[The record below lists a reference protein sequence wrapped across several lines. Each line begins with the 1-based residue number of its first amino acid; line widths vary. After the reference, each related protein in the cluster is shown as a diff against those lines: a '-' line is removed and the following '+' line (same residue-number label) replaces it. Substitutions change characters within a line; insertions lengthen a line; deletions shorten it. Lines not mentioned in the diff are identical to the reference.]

1 MKRYFALFAACA
13 AITMNVQ
20 ADEVSESP
28 VAADEVQSSALEATP
43 SSEIGTD
50 APEPAG
56 FLTGMLNNAIEKAV
70 PQPDP
75 ATEKMEYGRSTVK
88 WATAPKFGGYAIG
101 KYAYSGKNNGSNS
114 FSARLIR
121 AYVDGT
127 ILRDFKYRLQVEMQ
141 NDAPGPHVKDFFVSW
156 SHWKELEVKVGQFKR
171 CFTFENP
178 YNPWEVGVGDY
189 SQMTKKL
196 AGMSDYCGGESS
208 SSGGRDLGLQLQGDL
223 LPVGKD
229 RHRLFHYQLGLFN
242 GQGINHADANR
253 RKDWIGTLQLQ
264 PIKDLFIGVFGW
276 KGDMTYSNVTVGRN
290 RYALGVKYEHEGW
303 SARAE
308 YAHQTGHKISDFVY
322 SADTKTQ
329 VLRSGA
335 SLGRADGWYVTV
347 GVPCTPWL
355 KVYAKYDAYRDNAS
369 GSSLSS
375 IYSLCPNFQLH
386 KNLQFQLQY
395 NYVCSK
401 LDADRRHNELWG
413 EVYFRF

>member
-1 MKRYFALFAACA
+1 MKRVFLLTTLLASFCGAGL
-13 AITMNVQ
+13 
-20 ADEVSESP
+20 ADDRDEAP
-28 VAADEVQSSALEATP
+28 V
-43 SSEIGTD
+43 GTD
-50 APEPAG
+50 APEPSG
-56 FLTGMLNNAIEKAV
+56 YLTTLLNQALA
-70 PQPDP
+70 QSMP
-75 ATEKMEYGRSTVK
+75 ADQQEEMAYGRKETK
-88 WATAPKFGGYAIG
+88 WASAPKFGGYAIG
-101 KYAYSGKNNGSNS
+101 SYKYSDQDGKHGGDGFN
-114 FSARLIR
+114 ARNLR
-121 AYVDGT
+121 LYVDGT
-127 ILRDFKYRLQVEMQ
+127 VLNDFKYRIQLEMSG
-141 NDAPGPHVKDFFVSW
+141 DPGASKGPHLKDFFLTW

-208 SSGGRDLGLQLQGDL
+208 SSGGRDLGLQIQGDL

-253 RKDWIGTLQLQ
+253 RKDWISTLQLQ

-329 VLRSGA
+329 MLRPGA

-347 GVPCTPWL
+347 GVPCTSWL

-369 GSSLSS
+369 NSSLSS

>member
-1 MKRYFALFAACA
+1 MKRFFLLTTLLASFCGAGL
-13 AITMNVQ
+13 
-20 ADEVSESP
+20 ADDREDIP
-28 VAADEVQSSALEATP
+28 VGA
-43 SSEIGTD
+43 D
-50 APEPAG
+50 APEPSG
-56 FLTGMLNNAIEKAV
+56 YLTTLLNQALA
-70 PQPDP
+70 QSMP
-75 ATEKMEYGRSTVK
+75 ADQQEEMAYGRKETK
-88 WATAPKFGGYAIG
+88 WASAPKFGGYAIG
-101 KYAYSGKNNGSNS
+101 SYKYSDQDGKHGGDGFN
-114 FSARLIR
+114 ARNLR
-121 AYVDGT
+121 LYVDGT
-127 ILRDFKYRLQVEMQ
+127 VLNDFKYRIQLEM
-141 NDAPGPHVKDFFVSW
+141 NGDPGASKGPHLKDFFLTW

-208 SSGGRDLGLQLQGDL
+208 SSGGRDLGLQIQGDL

-229 RHRLFHYQLGLFN
+229 QHRLFHYQLGLFN

-329 VLRSGA
+329 VLRPGA

-347 GVPCTPWL
+347 GVPCTSWL

-369 GSSLSS
+369 NSSLSS

>member
-1 MKRYFALFAACA
+1 MKRFFLLTTLLASFCGAGL
-13 AITMNVQ
+13 
-20 ADEVSESP
+20 ADDRDEAP
-28 VAADEVQSSALEATP
+28 V
-43 SSEIGTD
+43 GTD
-50 APEPAG
+50 APEPSG
-56 FLTGMLNNAIEKAV
+56 YLTTLLNQALA
-70 PQPDP
+70 QSMP
-75 ATEKMEYGRSTVK
+75 ADQQEEMAYGRKETK
-88 WATAPKFGGYAIG
+88 WASAPKFGGYAIG
-101 KYAYSGKNNGSNS
+101 SYKYSDQDGKHGGDGFN
-114 FSARLIR
+114 ARNLR
-121 AYVDGT
+121 LYVDGT
-127 ILRDFKYRLQVEMQ
+127 VLNDFKYRIQLEMSG
-141 NDAPGPHVKDFFVSW
+141 DPGASKGPHLKDFFLTW

-329 VLRSGA
+329 MLRPGA
-335 SLGRADGWYVTV
+335 SMGRADGWYVTV
-347 GVPCTPWL
+347 GVPCTSWL

-369 GSSLSS
+369 NSSLSS

>member
-1 MKRYFALFAACA
+1 MKRFFLLTTLLASFCEAGL
-13 AITMNVQ
+13 
-20 ADEVSESP
+20 ADDREDTP
-28 VAADEVQSSALEATP
+28 V
-43 SSEIGTD
+43 GTD
-50 APEPAG
+50 APEPSG
-56 FLTGMLNNAIEKAV
+56 YLTTLLNQALA
-70 PQPDP
+70 QSMP
-75 ATEKMEYGRSTVK
+75 ADQQEEMAYGRKETK
-88 WATAPKFGGYAIG
+88 WASAPKFGGYAIG
-101 KYAYSGKNNGSNS
+101 SYKYSDQDDKHGGDGFN
-114 FSARLIR
+114 ARNLR
-121 AYVDGT
+121 LYVDGT
-127 ILRDFKYRLQVEMQ
+127 VLSDFKYRIQLEMSG
-141 NDAPGPHVKDFFVSW
+141 DPGASKGPHLKDFFLTW

-329 VLRSGA
+329 MLRPGA

-347 GVPCTPWL
+347 GVPCTSWL

-369 GSSLSS
+369 NSSLSS

>member
-1 MKRYFALFAACA
+1 MKRFFLLTTLLASFCGAGL
-13 AITMNVQ
+13 
-20 ADEVSESP
+20 ADDREDTP
-28 VAADEVQSSALEATP
+28 V
-43 SSEIGTD
+43 GTD
-50 APEPAG
+50 APEPSG
-56 FLTGMLNNAIEKAV
+56 YLTTLLNQALA
-70 PQPDP
+70 QSMP
-75 ATEKMEYGRSTVK
+75 ADQQEEMAYGRKETK
-88 WATAPKFGGYAIG
+88 WASAPKFGGYAIG
-101 KYAYSGKNNGSNS
+101 SYKYSDQDGKHGGDGFN
-114 FSARLIR
+114 ARNLR
-121 AYVDGT
+121 LYVDGT
-127 ILRDFKYRLQVEMQ
+127 VLSDFKYRIQLEMSG
-141 NDAPGPHVKDFFVSW
+141 DPGASKGPHLKDFFLAW

-208 SSGGRDLGLQLQGDL
+208 SSGGRDLGLQIQGDL

-229 RHRLFHYQLGLFN
+229 QHRLFHYQLGLFN

-329 VLRSGA
+329 MLRPGA

-369 GSSLSS
+369 NSSLSS

>member
-1 MKRYFALFAACA
+1 MKRFFLLTTLLASFCGAGFADDRED
-13 AITMNVQ
+13 T
-20 ADEVSESP
+20 P
-28 VAADEVQSSALEATP
+28 VGA
-43 SSEIGTD
+43 D
-50 APEPAG
+50 APEPSG
-56 FLTGMLNNAIEKAV
+56 YLTTLLNQALA
-70 PQPDP
+70 QSMP
-75 ATEKMEYGRSTVK
+75 ADQQEEMAYGRKETK
-88 WATAPKFGGYAIG
+88 WASAPKFGGYAIG
-101 KYAYSGKNNGSNS
+101 SYKYSDQDGKHGGDGFN
-114 FSARLIR
+114 ARNLR
-121 AYVDGT
+121 LYVDGT
-127 ILRDFKYRLQVEMQ
+127 VLNDFKYRIQLEMSG
-141 NDAPGPHVKDFFVSW
+141 DPGASKGPHLKDFFLTW

-229 RHRLFHYQLGLFN
+229 QHRLFHYQLGLFN

-329 VLRSGA
+329 VLRPGA

-347 GVPCTPWL
+347 GVPCTSWL

-369 GSSLSS
+369 NSSLSS

>member
-1 MKRYFALFAACA
+1 MKRFFLLTTLLASFCGAGL
-13 AITMNVQ
+13 
-20 ADEVSESP
+20 ADDRDEAP
-28 VAADEVQSSALEATP
+28 VGA
-43 SSEIGTD
+43 D
-50 APEPAG
+50 APEPSG
-56 FLTGMLNNAIEKAV
+56 YLTTLLNQALA
-70 PQPDP
+70 QSMP
-75 ATEKMEYGRSTVK
+75 ADQQEEMAYGRKETK
-88 WATAPKFGGYAIG
+88 WASAPKFGGYAIG
-101 KYAYSGKNNGSNS
+101 SYKYSDQGGKHGGDGFN
-114 FSARLIR
+114 ARNLR
-121 AYVDGT
+121 LYVDGT
-127 ILRDFKYRLQVEMQ
+127 VLSDFKYRIQLEMSG
-141 NDAPGPHVKDFFVSW
+141 DPGASKGPHLKDFFLAW

-208 SSGGRDLGLQLQGDL
+208 SSGGRDLGLQIQGDL

-229 RHRLFHYQLGLFN
+229 QHRLFHYQLDLFN

-329 VLRSGA
+329 MLRPGA

-347 GVPCTPWL
+347 GVPCTSWL

-369 GSSLSS
+369 NSSLSS

>member
-1 MKRYFALFAACA
+1 MKRFFLLTSLLASFCGAGL
-13 AITMNVQ
+13 
-20 ADEVSESP
+20 ADDRDEAP
-28 VAADEVQSSALEATP
+28 V
-43 SSEIGTD
+43 GTD
-50 APEPAG
+50 ALEPSG
-56 FLTGMLNNAIEKAV
+56 YLTTLLNQALA
-70 PQPDP
+70 QSMP
-75 ATEKMEYGRSTVK
+75 ADQQEEMAYGRKETK
-88 WATAPKFGGYAIG
+88 WASAPKFGGYAIG
-101 KYAYSGKNNGSNS
+101 SYKYSDQDGKHGGDGFN
-114 FSARLIR
+114 ARNLR
-121 AYVDGT
+121 LYVDGT
-127 ILRDFKYRLQVEMQ
+127 VLNDFKYRIQLEMSG
-141 NDAPGPHVKDFFVSW
+141 DPGASKGPHLKDFFLTW

-208 SSGGRDLGLQLQGDL
+208 SSGGRDLGLQIQGDL

-229 RHRLFHYQLGLFN
+229 QHRLFHYQLGLFN

-329 VLRSGA
+329 MLRPGA

-347 GVPCTPWL
+347 GVPCTSWL

-369 GSSLSS
+369 NSSLSS

>member
-1 MKRYFALFAACA
+1 MKRFFLLTTLLASFCGAGL
-13 AITMNVQ
+13 
-20 ADEVSESP
+20 ADDRDEAP
-28 VAADEVQSSALEATP
+28 V
-43 SSEIGTD
+43 GTD
-50 APEPAG
+50 APEPSG
-56 FLTGMLNNAIEKAV
+56 YLTTLLNQALA
-70 PQPDP
+70 QSMP
-75 ATEKMEYGRSTVK
+75 ADQQEEMAYGRKETK
-88 WATAPKFGGYAIG
+88 WASAPKFGGYAIG
-101 KYAYSGKNNGSNS
+101 SYKYSDQDGKHGGDGFN
-114 FSARLIR
+114 ARNLR
-121 AYVDGT
+121 LYVDGT
-127 ILRDFKYRLQVEMQ
+127 VLSDFKYRIQLEMSG
-141 NDAPGPHVKDFFVSW
+141 DPGASKGPHLKDFFLAW

-196 AGMSDYCGGESS
+196 AGMSDYCGGEST
-208 SSGGRDLGLQLQGDL
+208 SSGGRDLGLQIQGDL

-329 VLRSGA
+329 MLRPGA

-347 GVPCTPWL
+347 GVPCTSWL

-369 GSSLSS
+369 NSSLSS

>member
-1 MKRYFALFAACA
+1 MKRFFLLTTLLASFCGAGL
-13 AITMNVQ
+13 
-20 ADEVSESP
+20 ADDREDTP
-28 VAADEVQSSALEATP
+28 V
-43 SSEIGTD
+43 GTD
-50 APEPAG
+50 APEPSG
-56 FLTGMLNNAIEKAV
+56 YLTTLLNQALA
-70 PQPDP
+70 QSMP
-75 ATEKMEYGRSTVK
+75 ADQQEEMAYGRKETK
-88 WATAPKFGGYAIG
+88 WASAPKFGGYAIG
-101 KYAYSGKNNGSNS
+101 SYKYSDQDGKHGGDGFN
-114 FSARLIR
+114 ARNLR
-121 AYVDGT
+121 LYVDGT
-127 ILRDFKYRLQVEMQ
+127 VLSDFKYRIQLEMSG
-141 NDAPGPHVKDFFVSW
+141 DPGASKGPHLKDFFLTW

-329 VLRSGA
+329 MLRPGA

-347 GVPCTPWL
+347 GVPCTSWL

-369 GSSLSS
+369 NSSLSS

>member
-1 MKRYFALFAACA
+1 MKRFFLLTTLLASFCGAGL
-13 AITMNVQ
+13 
-20 ADEVSESP
+20 ADDRDKAP
-28 VAADEVQSSALEATP
+28 V
-43 SSEIGTD
+43 GTD
-50 APEPAG
+50 APEPSG
-56 FLTGMLNNAIEKAV
+56 YLTTLLNQALA
-70 PQPDP
+70 QSMP
-75 ATEKMEYGRSTVK
+75 ADQQEEMAYGRKETK
-88 WATAPKFGGYAIG
+88 WASAPKFGGYAIG
-101 KYAYSGKNNGSNS
+101 SYKYSDQDGKHGGDGFN
-114 FSARLIR
+114 ARNLR
-121 AYVDGT
+121 LYVDGT
-127 ILRDFKYRLQVEMQ
+127 VLSDFKYRIQLEMSG
-141 NDAPGPHVKDFFVSW
+141 DPGASKGPHLKDFFLTW

-208 SSGGRDLGLQLQGDL
+208 SSGGRDLGLQIQGDL

-329 VLRSGA
+329 MLRPGA

-347 GVPCTPWL
+347 GVPCTSWL

-369 GSSLSS
+369 NSSLSS

>member
-1 MKRYFALFAACA
+1 MKRVFLLTTLLASFCGAGL
-13 AITMNVQ
+13 
-20 ADEVSESP
+20 ADDRDEAP
-28 VAADEVQSSALEATP
+28 V
-43 SSEIGTD
+43 GTD
-50 APEPAG
+50 APEPSG
-56 FLTGMLNNAIEKAV
+56 YLTTLLNQALA
-70 PQPDP
+70 QSMP
-75 ATEKMEYGRSTVK
+75 ADQQEEMAYGRKETK
-88 WATAPKFGGYAIG
+88 WASAPKFGGYAIG
-101 KYAYSGKNNGSNS
+101 SYKYSDQDGKHGGDGFN
-114 FSARLIR
+114 ARNLR
-121 AYVDGT
+121 LYVDGT
-127 ILRDFKYRLQVEMQ
+127 VLSDFKYRIQLEMSG
-141 NDAPGPHVKDFFVSW
+141 DPGASKGPHLKDFFLTW

-208 SSGGRDLGLQLQGDL
+208 SSGGRDLGLQIQGDL

-329 VLRSGA
+329 MLRPGA

-347 GVPCTPWL
+347 GVPCTSWL

-369 GSSLSS
+369 NSSLSS

>member
-1 MKRYFALFAACA
+1 MKRFFLLTTLLASFCGAGL
-13 AITMNVQ
+13 
-20 ADEVSESP
+20 ADDRDEAP
-28 VAADEVQSSALEATP
+28 VGA
-43 SSEIGTD
+43 D
-50 APEPAG
+50 APEPSG
-56 FLTGMLNNAIEKAV
+56 YLTTLLNQALA
-70 PQPDP
+70 QSMP
-75 ATEKMEYGRSTVK
+75 ADQQEEMAYGRKETK
-88 WATAPKFGGYAIG
+88 WASAPKFGGYAIG
-101 KYAYSGKNNGSNS
+101 SYKYSDQDGKHGGDGFN
-114 FSARLIR
+114 ARNLR
-121 AYVDGT
+121 LYVDGT
-127 ILRDFKYRLQVEMQ
+127 VLSDFKYRIQLEMSG
-141 NDAPGPHVKDFFVSW
+141 DPGASKGPHLKDFFLAW

-196 AGMSDYCGGESS
+196 AGMSDYCGGEST

-329 VLRSGA
+329 MLRPEA

-347 GVPCTPWL
+347 GVPCTSWL

-369 GSSLSS
+369 NSSLSS

>member
-1 MKRYFALFAACA
+1 MKRFFLLTTLLASFCGAGL
-13 AITMNVQ
+13 
-20 ADEVSESP
+20 ADGRGDIP
-28 VAADEVQSSALEATP
+28 VGA
-43 SSEIGTD
+43 D
-50 APEPAG
+50 APEPSG
-56 FLTGMLNNAIEKAV
+56 YLTTLLNQALA
-70 PQPDP
+70 QSMP
-75 ATEKMEYGRSTVK
+75 ADQQEEMAYGRKETK
-88 WATAPKFGGYAIG
+88 WASAPKFGGYAIG
-101 KYAYSGKNNGSNS
+101 SYKYSDQDGKHGGDGFN
-114 FSARLIR
+114 ARNLR
-121 AYVDGT
+121 LYVDGT
-127 ILRDFKYRLQVEMQ
+127 VLSDFKYRIQLEMSG
-141 NDAPGPHVKDFFVSW
+141 DPGASKGPHLKDFFLTW

-329 VLRSGA
+329 MLRPGA

-347 GVPCTPWL
+347 GVPCTSWL

-369 GSSLSS
+369 NSSLSS

>member
-1 MKRYFALFAACA
+1 MKRFFLLTTLLASFCGAGL
-13 AITMNVQ
+13 
-20 ADEVSESP
+20 ADGREDIP
-28 VAADEVQSSALEATP
+28 VGA
-43 SSEIGTD
+43 D
-50 APEPAG
+50 APEPSG
-56 FLTGMLNNAIEKAV
+56 YLTTLLNQALAQSMPVDQQEEMA
-70 PQPDP
+70 
-75 ATEKMEYGRSTVK
+75 YGRKETK
-88 WATAPKFGGYAIG
+88 WASAPKFGGYAIG
-101 KYAYSGKNNGSNS
+101 SYKYSDQDGKHGGDGFN
-114 FSARLIR
+114 ARNLR
-121 AYVDGT
+121 LYVDGT
-127 ILRDFKYRLQVEMQ
+127 VLSDFKYRIQLEMSG
-141 NDAPGPHVKDFFVSW
+141 DPGASKGPHLKDFFLAW

-208 SSGGRDLGLQLQGDL
+208 SSGGRDLGLQIQGDL

-229 RHRLFHYQLGLFN
+229 RHWLFHYQLDLFN

-276 KGDMTYSNVTVGRN
+276 KGDVTYSNVTVGRN

-329 VLRSGA
+329 MLRPGA

-347 GVPCTPWL
+347 GVPCTSWL

-369 GSSLSS
+369 NSSLSS

>member
-1 MKRYFALFAACA
+1 MKRFFLLTTLLASFCGAGL
-13 AITMNVQ
+13 
-20 ADEVSESP
+20 ADGREDIP
-28 VAADEVQSSALEATP
+28 V
-43 SSEIGTD
+43 GTD
-50 APEPAG
+50 APEPSG
-56 FLTGMLNNAIEKAV
+56 YLTTLLNQALA
-70 PQPDP
+70 QSMP
-75 ATEKMEYGRSTVK
+75 ADQQEEMAYGRKETK
-88 WATAPKFGGYAIG
+88 WASAPKFGGYAIG
-101 KYAYSGKNNGSNS
+101 SYKYSDQDGKHGGDGFN
-114 FSARLIR
+114 ARNLR
-121 AYVDGT
+121 LYVDGT
-127 ILRDFKYRLQVEMQ
+127 VLNDFKYRIQLEMSG
-141 NDAPGPHVKDFFVSW
+141 DPGASKGPHLKDFFLAW

-208 SSGGRDLGLQLQGDL
+208 SSGGRDLGLQIQGDL

-229 RHRLFHYQLGLFN
+229 QHRLFHYQLGLFN

-329 VLRSGA
+329 MLRPGA

-347 GVPCTPWL
+347 GVPCTSWL

-369 GSSLSS
+369 NSSLSS

>member
-1 MKRYFALFAACA
+1 MKRFFLLTTLLASFCGAGL
-13 AITMNVQ
+13 
-20 ADEVSESP
+20 ADDRDEAP
-28 VAADEVQSSALEATP
+28 V
-43 SSEIGTD
+43 GTD
-50 APEPAG
+50 APEPSG
-56 FLTGMLNNAIEKAV
+56 YLTTLLNQALA
-70 PQPDP
+70 QSMP
-75 ATEKMEYGRSTVK
+75 ADQQEEMAYGRKETK
-88 WATAPKFGGYAIG
+88 WASAPKFGGYAIG
-101 KYAYSGKNNGSNS
+101 SYKYSDQDGKHGGDGFN
-114 FSARLIR
+114 ARNLR
-121 AYVDGT
+121 LYVDGT
-127 ILRDFKYRLQVEMQ
+127 VLNDFKYRIQLEMSG
-141 NDAPGPHVKDFFVSW
+141 DPGASKGPHLKDFFLAW

-208 SSGGRDLGLQLQGDL
+208 SSGGRDLGLQIQGDL

-229 RHRLFHYQLGLFN
+229 QHRLFHYQLGLFN

-329 VLRSGA
+329 MLRPGA

-347 GVPCTPWL
+347 GVPCTSWL

-369 GSSLSS
+369 NSSLSS

>member
-1 MKRYFALFAACA
+1 MKRFFLLTTLLASFCGAGL
-13 AITMNVQ
+13 
-20 ADEVSESP
+20 ADDREDTP
-28 VAADEVQSSALEATP
+28 V
-43 SSEIGTD
+43 GTD
-50 APEPAG
+50 APEPSG
-56 FLTGMLNNAIEKAV
+56 YLTTLLNQALAQSMPVDQQEEMA
-70 PQPDP
+70 
-75 ATEKMEYGRSTVK
+75 YGRKETK
-88 WATAPKFGGYAIG
+88 WASAPKFGGYAIG
-101 KYAYSGKNNGSNS
+101 SYKYSDQDGKHGGDGFN
-114 FSARLIR
+114 ARNLR
-121 AYVDGT
+121 LYVDGT
-127 ILRDFKYRLQVEMQ
+127 VLSDFKYRIQLEMSG
-141 NDAPGPHVKDFFVSW
+141 DPGASKGPHLKDFFLAW

-189 SQMTKKL
+189 SQMSKKL
-196 AGMSDYCGGESS
+196 AGMSDYCGGEST
-208 SSGGRDLGLQLQGDL
+208 SSGGRDLGLQIQGDL

-229 RHRLFHYQLGLFN
+229 QHRLFHYQLGLFN

-276 KGDMTYSNVTVGRN
+276 KGDMAYSNVTVGRN

-329 VLRSGA
+329 MLRPGA

-347 GVPCTPWL
+347 GVPCTSWL

-369 GSSLSS
+369 NSSLSS

-395 NYVCSK
+395 NYVCNK